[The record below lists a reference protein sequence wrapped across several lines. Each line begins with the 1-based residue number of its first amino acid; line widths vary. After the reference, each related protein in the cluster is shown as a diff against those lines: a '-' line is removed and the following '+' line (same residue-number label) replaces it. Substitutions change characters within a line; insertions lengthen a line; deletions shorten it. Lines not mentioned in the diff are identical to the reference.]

1 MIVVDVNIVA
11 YLLIDGEH
19 TAASEAVL
27 RADPEW
33 AAPLLWRS
41 EWRNVL
47 AGYMRR
53 GELERTAALER
64 IEAAERL
71 LGGREYL
78 TDSARVM
85 QLVEAS
91 TCSAYDCEYVAL
103 ADALGVPLVTNDR
116 RMLRDFP
123 RQALAPEG
131 YVSSS

>member
-1 MIVVDVNIVA
+1 VIVVDMNVIA

-19 TAASEAVL
+19 TAASETLLEV
-27 RADPEW
+27 DPAW

-47 AGYMRR
+47 AGYIRR
-53 GELERTAALER
+53 GELDRAATLER
-64 IEAAERL
+64 IAAAEQL

-78 TDSARVM
+78 PDSARVM
-85 QLVEAS
+85 ELVDSS

-116 RMLRDFP
+116 QVLRDF
-123 RQALAPEG
+123 RRRAVTPET
-131 YVSSS
+131 YVSPS